1 VQCALARRDIGNPNR
16 AHDRRESSN
25 AVRKI
30 VIEARAR
37 EIEQMPK
44 VSPVGVRFKRE
55 VKLALEK
62 LAKSDDRTI
71 SYVIN
76 KIVLEYLRAKK
87 LIK

>member
-1 VQCALARRDIGNPNR
+1 
-16 AHDRRESSN
+16 
-25 AVRKI
+25 
-30 VIEARAR
+30 
-37 EIEQMPK
+37 MPK